1 MRTLLRRT
9 ADLAADYLESV
20 DERPVYPQI
29 STEELYARLSGPLP
43 EGPRDPEAV
52 VEELARAADPGIVA
66 SAGGRY
72 HGFVIGGA
80 VPAAT
85 AADWLASTW
94 DQDAGLWVLGPSVA
108 VIEEVARGW
117 LADLLGLPPHV
128 SAGFVTGAQMANF
141 TCLAAAR
148 HAVLEDAGWDVAAD
162 GLFGAPPIAAFV
174 GRHRHVSID
183 RGLRLLGIGAAQLR
197 VVETDPAGRMLPD
210 ALAAALADHEGPA
223 IVCAQAGE
231 VNTGSFDPFG
241 EIAGLAADH
250 GAWLHVDGAF
260 GMWAG
265 ASPSLRH
272 LVDGVDQADSW
283 TVDGH
288 KWLNVPYDS
297 AFAFCAHPEAHRA
310 AMATSASYIVASSGA
325 ERDSGDYVPELSRR
339 ARGVPVYAA
348 IRSLGRSGIA
358 SLIEGCC
365 AHARRIGEAL
375 QELPGVELLNE
386 VVLNQVLF
394 RVGDDART
402 DAVLQAVQA
411 SGETWMSGTSWNGGR
426 AIRISVSSWA
436 TGEADVERTL
446 AAIAAAV
453 GQSAA

>member
-1 MRTLLRRT
+1 MRTLLRLT
-9 ADLAADYLESV
+9 AELAADYLESV

-29 STEELYARLSGPLP
+29 STEDLYARLSVPLP
-43 EGPRDPEAV
+43 DGPSDPVDV
-52 VEELARAADPGIVA
+52 VEELARAADAGIVA

-85 AADWLASTW
+85 AADWLSSAW
-94 DQDAGLWVLGPSVA
+94 DQDAGLWVLGPAVA
-108 VIEEVARGW
+108 VVEEVSRGW
-117 LADLLGLPPHV
+117 LADLLGLPAHV
-128 SAGFVTGAQMANF
+128 SAGFVTGAQMANV

-148 HAVLEDAGWDVAAD
+148 HAVLEDAGWDVAAN
-162 GLFGAPPIAAFV
+162 GLFGAPELAVFV

-197 VVETDPAGRMLPD
+197 VVETDPAGRLQVD
-210 ALAAALADHEGPA
+210 ALAAGLAAHEGPA

-231 VNTGSFDPFG
+231 VNTGSFDPFPA
-241 EIAGLAADH
+241 IAEQAAEH

-260 GMWAG
+260 GMWA
-265 ASPSLRH
+265 AAVPALRH
-272 LVDGVDQADSW
+272 LVEGVEAADSW

-297 AFAFCAHPEAHRA
+297 AFAFCAHPAAHRA
-310 AMATSASYIVASSGA
+310 AMASSASYLVASTGA

-358 SLIEGCC
+358 DMVERCC
-365 AHARRIGEAL
+365 VHARRIGDAL

-411 SGETWMSGTSWNGGR
+411 SGETWMGGTSWNGGR
-426 AIRISVSSWA
+426 AIRMSVSSWA
-436 TGEADVERTL
+436 TDEGDVGRTL

-453 GQSAA
+453 QRTG

>member
-20 DERPVYPQI
+20 DDRPVYPQA
-29 STEELYARLSGPLP
+29 STEELYRRLAGPLP
-43 EGPRDPEAV
+43 DGPSDPQAV
-52 VEELARAADPGIVA
+52 VEELVRAADPGIVA
-66 SAGGRY
+66 TAGGRY

-85 AADWLASTW
+85 AADWMAATW
-94 DQDAGLWVLGPSVA
+94 DQDAGLWVLGPAVA
-108 VIEEVARGW
+108 VVEEVCRGW
-117 LADLLGLPPHV
+117 LAELLGLPGHV
-128 SAGFVTGAQMANF
+128 SAGFVTGAQMANV

-162 GLFGAPPIAAFV
+162 GLFGAPPVRVFV

-183 RGLRLLGIGAAQLR
+183 RGLRLLGIGSAQLR
-197 VVETDPAGRMLPD
+197 VVEADRSGRMRAE
-210 ALAAALADHEGPA
+210 ALAAELARHDGPA

-231 VNTGSFDPFG
+231 VNTGSFDPFSA
-241 EIAGLAADH
+241 IAEQAAEH

-260 GMWAG
+260 GMWAA

-272 LVDGVDQADSW
+272 LVDGVEHADSW
-283 TVDGH
+283 AVDGH

-297 AFAFCAHPEAHRA
+297 AFAFCAHPAAHRA
-310 AMATSASYIVASSGA
+310 AMASSASYLVASKGP
-325 ERDSGDYVPELSRR
+325 ERDSGDYVPEFSRR
-339 ARGVPVYAA
+339 ARGVPAYAA

-358 SLIEGCC
+358 GMVEGCC
-365 AHARRIGEAL
+365 QHARRIGREL
-375 QELPGVELLNE
+375 SELPGVELLNE

-402 DAVLQAVQA
+402 DAVLRAVQA
-411 SGETWMSGTSWNGGR
+411 GGESWMGGTSWDGGR

-436 TGEADVERTL
+436 TGEGDVGRTL
-446 AAIAAAV
+446 QAIASAV
-453 GQSAA
+453 EASG